1 MADVNAESNDDMS
14 KKTILSQIM
23 TKVKSPNIDFS

>member
-14 KKTILSQIM
+14 KKSILSQIM
-23 TKVKSPNIDFS
+23 TELKSTNKDFS